1 MVKFFISGG
10 AGFIG
15 SQLCEE
21 IFSTFTKS
29 QLIIYDKL
37 TYAGNLNFLRKGRD
51 YTYLPLTTCSLKKI
65 KSKLNAIKKY
75 KPLMFCIN
83 DGPNVID
90 QKRIL
95 TKNFLHEYFPDKS
108 IYEK

>member
-1 MVKFFISGG
+1 MWPIALYSFYLVAQGLNEPYYLAPLRKN
-10 AGFIG
+10 
-15 SQLCEE
+15 L
-21 IFSTFTKS
+21 
-29 QLIIYDKL
+29 LRY
-37 TYAGNLNFLRKGRD
+37 NLNFLRKGRD

>member
-1 MVKFFISGG
+1 
-10 AGFIG
+10 
-15 SQLCEE
+15 
-21 IFSTFTKS
+21 
-29 QLIIYDKL
+29 
-37 TYAGNLNFLRKGRD
+37 
-51 YTYLPLTTCSLKKI
+51 
-65 KSKLNAIKKY
+65 
-75 KPLMFCIN
+75 MFCIN